1 MQTLK
6 VGDFMFDLSTEHS
19 VRGFTKFDYIFIADY
34 LHLIKDNYL
43 LIEKDVV
50 LNTHFSGL
58 INRLYELA
66 DIPDPMGNVESEF
79 YIAVV
84 EYPDT

>member
-1 MQTLK
+1 
-6 VGDFMFDLSTEHS
+6 MFDLSTEHS
-19 VRGFTKFDYIFIADY
+19 VRGFTKYDYIFIADY
-34 LHLIKDNYL
+34 LQLLKDNYS
-43 LIEKDVV
+43 LIENDVV
-50 LNTHFSGL
+50 LNSHFSVL
-58 INRLYELA
+58 IKRLYELA